1 MKTNKEITQDTMTI
15 MISREEEEVDLE
27 DSVEVSDPSE
37 VHLKMNLE
45 EVEVKVSPQLKNSE
59 KYQEA
64 EESEVEEVDL
74 EKILFNMIESS
85 ESQEGN
91 TSMSSRVNK
100 TEITSNHKE
109 SSESLEVHSEVTLV
123 VKDRREPLKIDN
135 NSQEVILM
143 EEEAEAE
150 VASEEVSMVPE
161 VEEVASEVIEELL
174 KDTMIEVNRK
184 GVSEA
189 FFG

>member
-1 MKTNKEITQDTMTI
+1 MKTNKESTQDTMTI

-123 VKDRREPLKIDN
+123 VKDRKEPLKIDN
-135 NSQEVILM
+135 NSQEGILM

-150 VASEEVSMVPE
+150 VASEEVSMDPE
-161 VEEVASEVIEELL
+161 EEEVASEVTEEVL

>member
-109 SSESLEVHSEVTLV
+109 SPESLEVHSEVTLV
-123 VKDRREPLKIDN
+123 DKDMKEPLKIDN
-135 NSQEVILM
+135 NSQEVFLM

>member
-45 EVEVKVSPQLKNSE
+45 EEEVKVSPQLKNSE
-59 KYQEA
+59 KYQEV
-64 EESEVEEVDL
+64 EESEAEEVDL
-74 EKILFNMIESS
+74 EKILFSMIESS
-85 ESQEGN
+85 ENQEGN
-91 TSMSSRVNK
+91 TTMNSRVNK
-100 TEITSNHKE
+100 TEVISNHKE

-123 VKDRREPLKIDN
+123 DKDRKEPLKIDN

-143 EEEAEAE
+143 VEEVEAE
-150 VASEEVSMVPE
+150 VASEEVSKAPE
-161 VEEVASEVIEELL
+161 VEEVASEVIEEVL

-184 GVSEA
+184 GISEA

>member
-45 EVEVKVSPQLKNSE
+45 EEEVKVSPQLKNSE

-123 VKDRREPLKIDN
+123 VKDRKEPLKIDN

-143 EEEAEAE
+143 VEEAEAE

>member
-109 SSESLEVHSEVTLV
+109 SSESLEVHSEVTLE

-161 VEEVASEVIEELL
+161 VEEVASEVTEEVL

>member
-150 VASEEVSMVPE
+150 VASEEVSTVPE